1 MGGERRESRG
11 GGGGR
16 GEGGRGQRDE
26 RGREE
31 GKGGGRRNVLV
42 WTNTGATYHCVI
54 KSTKGAEKLCNGKVG
69 GF

>member
-11 GGGGR
+11 GGGRR

-26 RGREE
+26 RGRER

-42 WTNTGATYHCVI
+42 WTNTGAYHCVI